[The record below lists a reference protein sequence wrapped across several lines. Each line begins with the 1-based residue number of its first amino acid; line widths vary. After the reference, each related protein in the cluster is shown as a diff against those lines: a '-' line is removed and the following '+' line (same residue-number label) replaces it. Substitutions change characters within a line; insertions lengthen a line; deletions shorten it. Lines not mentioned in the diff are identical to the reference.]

1 MIQELRNEL
10 EQIRADQNNSNP
22 MDISL
27 NMDAAELNHVK
38 QQAEEE
44 KHLAKERLAKA
55 KADHEQVLRDKNHKI
70 TMEIEHLKKQMEDQI
85 CRKREASLKASKHQL
100 QTIMLELHS
109 LKEKQ
114 EKDTTGRKVGEK
126 ALLDN
131 IKASIDPILKSDQKG
146 AYVLKGCKRKL
157 QTIVLLL

>member
-55 KADHEQVLRDKNHKI
+55 KADHEQ
-70 TMEIEHLKKQMEDQI
+70 
-85 CRKREASLKASKHQL
+85 
-100 QTIMLELHS
+100 
-109 LKEKQ
+109 
-114 EKDTTGRKVGEK
+114 
-126 ALLDN
+126 AL
-131 IKASIDPILKSDQKG
+131 
-146 AYVLKGCKRKL
+146 
-157 QTIVLLL
+157 